1 MATKKKTT
9 VDELK
14 ELIEATPKANIL
26 TNEQLQTLRETSN
39 SLGNIRRTLEDL
51 EGQDDIS
58 TIMFKLGI
66 LYNVAN
72 TTEDTLDE
80 LLNSYNEDYCEDCND
95 DEDNNW

>member
-1 MATKKKTT
+1 MAKKKTT

-26 TNEQLQTLRETSN
+26 TNEQLQTLREVSN
-39 SLGNIRRTLEDL
+39 DLGNIRRTLEDL

-66 LYNVAN
+66 LYNVSNGA
-72 TTEDTLDE
+72 EDTLDE
-80 LLNSYNEDYCEDCND
+80 LLNSYNEDYCEDC
-95 DEDNNW
+95 DEDDDY